1 MRRFRFVA
9 LAALALTCF
18 VASGCVYLRLLTL
31 RDQFKDFD
39 NQVEVI
45 RDPPLALRFKHPVLL
60 EEDLDSLIG
69 SAPTATATNGPATVR
84 VYTFLHIGL
93 PPENEP
99 TDLDAPGATLS
110 LTATIVKDKLTSIA
124 FPPAVFNALDPRLA
138 EAGLRS
144 LARAEVDT
152 VARTATA
159 TVVAQEL
166 PLPPD
171 RAALQRIF
179 GLPSFA
185 DLKDGQ
191 ERWVYRYRLVPP
203 AENAQGKPLIAA
215 MAFVFKPNAGHP
227 FRFAVQINGLWLSL
241 GLPEA
246 AASK

>member
-1 MRRFRFVA
+1 MRRLAPFAF
-9 LAALALTCF
+9 AALALTCLA
-18 VASGCVYLRLLTL
+18 ASGCVYLRLLTL

-39 NQVEVI
+39 NQVEVV
-45 RDPPLALRFKHPVLL
+45 RDPPLALRFKRPVLL
-60 EEDLDSLIG
+60 EEDLDTLIG
-69 SAPTATATNGPATVR
+69 AAPTATVTNGPVTVR

-93 PPENEP
+93 PPGNELS
-99 TDLDAPGATLS
+99 DLDAPGSTLS

-144 LARAEVDT
+144 LATAKVDT

-159 TVVAQEL
+159 TVAAQEEV

-185 DLKDGQ
+185 DVKEGE
-191 ERWVYRYRLVPP
+191 ERWVYRYRLVAPIDT
-203 AENAQGKPLIAA
+203 AQGKPLIAA
-215 MAFVFKPNAGHP
+215 MAFQFKLNAAHP
-227 FRFAVQINGLWLSL
+227 HRFSVQINGLWLSL

-246 AASK
+246 AP